1 VRKLE
6 YIMFESFISKT
17 IEWVK
22 SEPLIDAVILIG
34 SYARG
39 TQREDSDVD
48 LVILSSDKQ
57 YYIDNTS
64 IFSYFGDIDKFNIE
78 FYGECTSIRV
88 WYKSRLEVEFG
99 LVTSKWI
106 DIPLDNGT
114 QRALSDG
121 YRILVDKN
129 QLFLPIISI
138 IPEHT

>member
-1 VRKLE
+1 
-6 YIMFESFISKT
+6 MFESFISKT

-64 IFSYFGDIDKFNIE
+64 IFDII
-78 FYGECTSIRV
+78 
-88 WYKSRLEVEFG
+88 L
-99 LVTSKWI
+99 LV
-106 DIPLDNGT
+106 
-114 QRALSDG
+114 
-121 YRILVDKN
+121 
-129 QLFLPIISI
+129 
-138 IPEHT
+138 